1 MLTIHGLENHNH
13 MIGAFVDH
21 PQAKIEIHFVGK
33 HASLTIG
40 RNVRCHQVK
49 FFLAEGAVVVI
60 GDDCELSGQIRCT
73 NFCQISVGD
82 RTRILGK
89 SRIHAHER
97 VAIEIGKDCLI
108 EGLHCRTSD
117 SHKIFDGAGQRLN
130 TGQPIGIEDGVYIAA
145 GVHLYKGVHVGA
157 GSAILAGSQVFK
169 SIPAQSAACG
179 SPAQVY
185 AHPIAWQSA

>member
-1 MLTIHGLENHNH
+1 MLKIHGLDNHNR
-13 MIGAFVDH
+13 IVGELVDH
-21 PQAKIEIHFVGK
+21 PQAKIEVHFVGK

-73 NFCQISVGD
+73 NFCQITVGD
-82 RTRILGK
+82 RTRVLGK

-97 VAIEIGKDCLI
+97 VAIEIGNDCLI

-117 SHKIFDGAGQRLN
+117 SHKIFNAAAQRHCCRC
-130 TGQPIGIEDGVYIAA
+130 PCV
-145 GVHLYKGVHVGA
+145 
-157 GSAILAGSQVFK
+157 
-169 SIPAQSAACG
+169 
-179 SPAQVY
+179 
-185 AHPIAWQSA
+185 